1 MSKSKTAQALS
12 ATDKSVSM
20 ASELGLIH
28 LTAEDYAS
36 NGRTITVNG
45 EELINFGSCSY
56 LGIELDESLKQGAI
70 DAIIRHGTQFAS
82 SRAYVSVGLYKEAE
96 DLLASMFKRPVI
108 LAASVTH
115 GHLSNLP
122 VLVGDNDVVILDHQV
137 HATVQ
142 MAANQLKIRG
152 IKVEMIRHSNM
163 EMLESRIKKLSG
175 TYDKIW
181 YMADGIYSM
190 YGDFAPM
197 DELKKLLDTYEKF
210 HLYIDDAHGAGIFG
224 SEGTGFVHNALP
236 YHERMYLILGL
247 AKSFAGAGGVMVY
260 PDEESRRKVRTCGG
274 TMIFSGPLQPS
285 QLGATIASLK
295 LHMGPRLMELQSR
308 LRNKIA
314 YFNLKAEQLEIPLFF
329 ESKSP
334 ICFINVG
341 LPEVGYNMIQRIMR
355 RGFYANLAVYP
366 SVPLK
371 NTGIRVALTN
381 HLTYQDIDALLE
393 LISEELPLALKEENS
408 TMEDVYKA
416 FKVKMF

>member
-1 MSKSKTAQALS
+1 MSKSKSAQALQ
-12 ATDKSVSM
+12 TIDKAVSR
-20 ASELGLIH
+20 ASEMGLIH

-36 NGRTITVNG
+36 NGRTITIKG
-45 EELINFGSCSY
+45 KELINFGSCSY
-56 LGIELDESLKQGAI
+56 LGLELEESLKQGAI
-70 DAIIRHGTQFAS
+70 DAIVRHGTQFAS
-82 SRAYVSVGLYKEAE
+82 SRAYVSVGLYEDAE
-96 DLLASMFKRPVI
+96 NLLTQIFRRPII

-142 MAANQLKIRG
+142 MAANQLRLRG

-163 EMLESRIKKLSG
+163 SMLESRIQKLKDS
-175 TYDKIW
+175 YEKVW

-190 YGDFAPM
+190 YGDFAPV
-197 DELKKLLDTYEKF
+197 DELKQLLDKYEQF

-224 SEGTGFVHNALP
+224 ENGSGFVHKALP

-274 TMIFSGPLQPS
+274 TMIFSGPLQPA

-295 LHMGPRLMELQSR
+295 LHMGPRLPELQAK
-308 LRNKIA
+308 LRNRIA
-314 YFNLKAEQLEIPLFF
+314 YFNLKAEEMGIPLFF
-329 ESKSP
+329 ESMSP

-341 LPEVGYNMIQRIMR
+341 LPEVGYNLIQRIMKA
-355 RGFYANLAVYP
+355 GFYANLAVYP
-366 SVPLK
+366 SVPLR

-381 HLTYQDIDALLE
+381 HLSYQDIDALLK
-393 LISEELPLALKEENS
+393 LIAKELPIALKEENS
-408 TMEDVYKA
+408 SMEDVYKA
-416 FKVKMF
+416 FKVKAY

>member
-1 MSKSKTAQALS
+1 MSKSKTAQTLTAI
-12 ATDKSVSM
+12 DKSVTK
-20 ASELGLIH
+20 ASEMGLIH

-56 LGIELDESLKQGAI
+56 LGIELDETLKQGAI
-70 DAIIRHGTQFAS
+70 DAILRHGTQFAS
-82 SRAYVSVGLYKEAE
+82 SRAYVSVGLYQEAE
-96 DLLASMFKRPVI
+96 DLLEKMFKRPLI
-108 LAASVTH
+108 LGASVTH

-142 MAANQLKIRG
+142 MAANQLKLRG

-163 EMLESRIKKLSG
+163 EMLENRIKKLTGS
-175 TYDKIW
+175 YDKIW

-190 YGDFAPM
+190 YGDFAPLK
-197 DELKKLLDTYEKF
+197 ELKVLLDTYEDF

-224 SEGTGFVHNALP
+224 ESGTGFVHRELP

-247 AKSFAGAGGVMVY
+247 AKSFAGAGSVMLY
-260 PDEESRRKVRTCGG
+260 PDEESRRKVRTCGS
-274 TMIFSGPLQPS
+274 TMIFSGPLQPA

-295 LHMGPRLMELQSR
+295 LHMGPRLPELQAS
-308 LRNKIA
+308 LRNRIA
-314 YFNLKAEQLEIPLFF
+314 YFNMKAEELNIPLFF
-329 ESKSP
+329 ESNSP

-341 LPEVGYNMIQRIMR
+341 LPEVGYNLIQRIMR
-355 RGFYANLAVYP
+355 GGFYANLAVYP

-381 HLTYQDIDALLE
+381 HLSFKDIDALLH
-393 LISEELPLALKEENS
+393 LIARELPVALKEENS
-408 TMEDVYKA
+408 SMEDVYRA

>member
-1 MSKSKTAQALS
+1 MNKSKTAQALA
-12 ATDKSVSM
+12 ATDKSVSK
-20 ASELGLIH
+20 ASEMGLIH

-45 EELINFGSCSY
+45 KELINFGSCSY
-56 LGIELDESLKQGAI
+56 LGLELDDALKQGAI
-70 DAIIRHGTQFAS
+70 DAINRHGTQFAS

-108 LAASVTH
+108 LGASVTH

-122 VLVGDNDVVILDHQV
+122 VLVHDNDVVILDHQV

-142 MAANQLKIRG
+142 MAANQLRLRG

-163 EMLESRIKKLSG
+163 DMLESRIKKLKDS
-175 TYDKIW
+175 YEKVW

-197 DELKKLLDTYEKF
+197 EKLKSLLDTYENF

-224 SEGTGFVHNALP
+224 EYGTGFVYKELP

-247 AKSFAGAGGVMVY
+247 AKSFAGAGSVMLY

-274 TMIFSGPLQPS
+274 TMIFSGPLQPA

-295 LHMGPRLMELQSR
+295 LHMGSRLPDLQTQ

-314 YFNLKAEQLEIPLFF
+314 YFNLKAEELNIPLFF
-329 ESKSP
+329 ESASP

-341 LPEVGYNMIQRIMR
+341 LPEVGYNLIQRIMR
-355 RGFYANLAVYP
+355 GGLYANLAVYP

-381 HLTYQDIDALLE
+381 HLSYQDIDDLLS
-393 LISEELPLALKEENS
+393 LIAAELPHALKEENS
-408 TMEDVYKA
+408 SMEDVYRA